1 MTQNI
6 YDDPDF
12 FAAYGDLPRSQ
23 AGLDGAPEW
32 PALRALLPPLGGR
45 TVVDLGCG
53 YGWFCRW
60 ARTQGAARV
69 TGLDVSR
76 RMLARARQETH
87 DAAILY
93 VRADLEMPGL
103 RERSTDLV
111 YSSLAL
117 HYVADLG
124 SHIGAV
130 YQALDAGGHFV
141 FSVEHPVFTAPT
153 EPGWAVDAKGR
164 KTWPVDGY
172 SIEGRRR
179 TMWLGKPVVKWHR
192 TVAGYVN
199 VLLRAGLT
207 IIAIDEWR
215 PTDEQI
221 AARPALADERQRP
234 PFLIVAARK

>member
-1 MTQNI
+1 MTQNV

-12 FAAYGDLPRSQ
+12 FAAYGDLPRSR

-32 PALRALLPPLGGR
+32 PALRALLPSLDGR
-45 TVVDLGCG
+45 TIVDLGCG

-60 ARTQGAARV
+60 ARAQGAARV
-69 TGLDVSR
+69 VGLDVSW
-76 RMLARARQETH
+76 RMLGRARQATH

-93 VRADLEMPGL
+93 VRADLERLGL
-103 RERSTDLV
+103 CEHSVDLV

-124 SHIGAV
+124 ALIGAV
-130 YQALDAGGHFV
+130 YRGLDAGGHLI
-141 FSVEHPVFTAPT
+141 FSVEHPVFTAPAA
-153 EPGWAVDAKGR
+153 PGWALDATGR
-164 KTWPVDGY
+164 KTWPIDGY

-179 TMWLGKPVVKWHR
+179 TMWLGKPVVKSHR
-192 TVAGYVN
+192 TVATYLN
-199 VLLRAGLT
+199 LLLRAGFAML
-207 IIAIDEWR
+207 AIDEWR

-221 AARPALADERQRP
+221 AARPALADELERP

>member
-12 FAAYGDLPRSQ
+12 FAAYGDLPRSR

-60 ARTQGAARV
+60 ARAQGAARV
-69 TGLDVSR
+69 MGLDVSR
-76 RMLARARQETH
+76 RMLDRARQATH

-93 VRADLEMPGL
+93 VRADLEMPSL
-103 RERSTDLV
+103 CERSIDLV

-124 SHIGAV
+124 SLIGAV
-130 YQALDAGGHFV
+130 YRALDSGGHFV

-153 EPGWAVDAKGR
+153 KPGWVVDAKGR
-164 KTWPVDGY
+164 KTWPIDGY
-172 SIEGRRR
+172 SIEGPRR

-192 TVAGYVN
+192 TLASYAN
-199 VLLRAGLT
+199 LLLRAGYAIL
-207 IIAIDEWR
+207 AIDEWR

-221 AARPALADERQRP
+221 AARPALADERRRP